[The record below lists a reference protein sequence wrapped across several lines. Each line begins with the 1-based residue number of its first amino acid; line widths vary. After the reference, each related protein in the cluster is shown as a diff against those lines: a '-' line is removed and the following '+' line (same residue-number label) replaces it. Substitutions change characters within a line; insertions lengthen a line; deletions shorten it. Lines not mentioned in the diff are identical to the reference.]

1 LNIFFDLDG
10 TLTDSGAGITRC
22 LQHALARLGRDVP
35 AAETLRRFLGPPL
48 HETFAELLQT
58 PDGGVVDAAVR
69 FYRERYVETGM
80 FENELYPGVPE
91 ALESLARDG
100 HRIWVVT
107 SKYIV
112 YADRIVDHFG
122 LRGWLQRVYGAEHS
136 GINADKRRLIRHALD
151 EAHLDARGT
160 WMVGDRMHDVRGARE
175 NGVSSIAAL
184 WGYGSADEL
193 REAQPDHLATSMREV
208 GQIIT
213 RAGGTE

>member
-58 PDGGVVDAAVR
+58 PDGGVVDA
-69 FYRERYVETGM
+69 
-80 FENELYPGVPE
+80 
-91 ALESLARDG
+91 
-100 HRIWVVT
+100 
-107 SKYIV
+107 
-112 YADRIVDHFG
+112 
-122 LRGWLQRVYGAEHS
+122 
-136 GINADKRRLIRHALD
+136 
-151 EAHLDARGT
+151 RGT

>member
-35 AAETLRRFLGPPL
+35 AAETLRRFVGPPL

-69 FYRERYVETGM
+69 LYRERYVETGM
-80 FENELYPGVPE
+80 FENEVHLE
-91 ALESLARDG
+91 ARE
-100 HRIWVVT
+100 
-107 SKYIV
+107 
-112 YADRIVDHFG
+112 
-122 LRGWLQRVYGAEHS
+122 
-136 GINADKRRLIRHALD
+136 
-151 EAHLDARGT
+151 T

-193 REAQPDHLATSMREV
+193 RGAEPDHLATSMREV
-208 GQIIT
+208 GPIVT
-213 RAGGTE
+213 RAGGTR